1 MSFSQVCAKRDGLHC
16 ATDNAF
22 LAMKDYMTSPDFELT
37 YPVVSDDARGRDYEL
52 ASHLGGLKFKANTAW
67 QGIGKSNNKI
77 IVNAKAMRLVYV
89 LDPNLAQSRVWERTA
104 LAFTLRLD
112 FPAGHLFAISSRTL
126 EEKVTEN
133 MHGALEFLPHTVLVL
148 VAFVALTTMTSD
160 PVEGKVYLAGL
171 VTRKDFLLFSHLS
184 KVPSDLK
191 ENGTK
196 EKTQFSVTVFHTLSL
211 GAFRFVAR
219 VSFIKH

>member
-1 MSFSQVCAKRDGLHC
+1 MSANKKCLNVSFSQVCAKRDGINC
-16 ATDNAF
+16 ATDNGF
-22 LAMKDYMTSPDFELT
+22 LAMKDYMTSPEFELT

-52 ASHLGGLKFKANTAW
+52 ASHLGGLKFKANTTR
-67 QGIGKSNNKI
+67 QGNGKPNKK
-77 IVNAKAMRLVYV
+77 IVDAKAMRLVYV

-160 PVEGKVYLAGL
+160 PVEGKVYLAGM
-171 VTRKDFLLFSHLS
+171 VTRKDFLLF
-184 KVPSDLK
+184 
-191 ENGTK
+191 
-196 EKTQFSVTVFHTLSL
+196 
-211 GAFRFVAR
+211 
-219 VSFIKH
+219 